1 MRKLRTSSNL
11 EVTRLNRSLKTA
23 LSAVAIVVI
32 VFVLVWIMGL
42 TSLGNYTGAI
52 GGMVGGVLGATYM
65 RRFYDERFT
74 QIMNLAARNAFVFLL
89 IILPLSS
96 IVLIR
101 IEEITLQITAGLI
114 FIPWISSLVI
124 MYLSLFYYYRK

>member
-42 TSLGNYTGAI
+42 TSLGSYTGAI

-114 FIPWISSLVI
+114 FVPWISSLVI

>member
-1 MRKLRTSSNL
+1 M
-11 EVTRLNRSLKTA
+11 NRSLKTA

-42 TSLGNYTGAI
+42 TSLGSYMGAI
-52 GGMVGGVLGATYM
+52 GGMVGGVLGTTYM

-74 QIMNLAARNAFVFLL
+74 QIMNLAARNAFVFLAVV
-89 IILPLSS
+89 LPLSS

-101 IEEITLQITAGLI
+101 VEEITLQITAGLI
-114 FIPWISSLVI
+114 FVPWIVSLVVL
-124 MYLSLFYYYRK
+124 YLSLFYYYRK